1 MTTLKT
7 LTTSKL
13 LSKGRRSLHQ
23 LRSLI
28 FLSILLLAGYAGN
41 YCKIPIVLHADWLF
55 GSVAVMIVVRLYGW
69 GWGTVAGAI
78 ASSYTILLW
87 KHPCAFILFTL
98 EAFFVGW
105 GLRRRS
111 NNLLLL
117 NVIYWGFIGFPL
129 LWILYVFLAKVDPS
143 SVVFIS
149 FKNPVNQI
157 ANALIACLII
167 NHTPISKWLVRSQAE
182 KTIAFEQTLLN
193 LFVAFVLIPAL
204 VLTIWNCQG
213 ATFEQEHHILASLE
227 NTTQS
232 VNTELQNWHQQKQR
246 MLEKLAAYAKDTNLS
261 SSDSLQEIAKL
272 AQSSFAEIRNLY
284 ITDAKGKIIV
294 SAIPTDFTTLERAEY
309 KALLMEKQPAI
320 SGVVF
325 LEAANSPSIIQS
337 VPILQNDGVIG
348 QVFAEINVNAMKG
361 WLMNNHQSSTE
372 LISILDLQQR
382 VIFST
387 RQDLDL
393 LQPFDRDRHGEIHPL
408 NHTTYRWIP
417 TVTNMAKV
425 VRWRKSFYVQKAA
438 IGNNLPWELAIE
450 VPSAQYLVLLE
461 KLYTNGF
468 AVLMAIAVLTPLLA
482 KAISY
487 NLVKPLLQLANLTT
501 NLPDKLIAGRELEFP
516 SSQVG
521 EINALTNNF
530 QLMALALQN
539 KFQEIQQA
547 NLEIQQAKEAAD
559 AANQAKSEF
568 LANMSHE
575 LRTPL
580 NGILGYT
587 QILQR
592 YEPLTDKGRKGVEII
607 GQSGSH
613 LLTLINDVLDLSKI
627 EAGKLELNPVDF
639 YFPGFLESVI
649 EICRI
654 RAEQKDIEFRIQ
666 LEKDLPAIVRADEKR
681 LRQVLINLLGN
692 AIKFTEQG
700 AVTFKV
706 EVIGNRQELNLPITD
721 DQLPISKIRFEVED
735 TGVGMRA
742 DQLEKIFLPF
752 EQVGDVK
759 RQAEGTGLGLT
770 ISQRI
775 VSLMNGEIKV
785 QSEFGVGSIFH
796 FEVEL
801 SQAKDSPVSS
811 LAMRQETIVGYEG
824 DTRTILVVDDNW
836 QNRSVIVNLLEPI
849 GFTVIEASDGQEGLE
864 MANSRKP
871 NAILTDL
878 VMPVM
883 HGFELIE
890 RLRNSDQFKQIPIIA
905 SSASVFETDQY
916 KSINAGAN
924 AFLPKPVDA
933 QTLMQLLQ
941 QYLQLEWIYQGKA
954 DTIKQANPDSS
965 TSPVELICPGSE
977 ILQQLLNLVQD
988 GDIQEIL
995 EIAQQLPASD
1005 EKLTPFAVQV
1015 TQLAS
1020 SFQVKQLENLI
1031 EQYL

>member
-1 MTTLKT
+1 M
-7 LTTSKL
+7 
-13 LSKGRRSLHQ
+13 RSL
-23 LRSLI
+23 LL
-28 FLSILLLAGYAGN
+28 LSILLIAGYAGN
-41 YCKIPIVLHADWLF
+41 YFRIPIVLHADWLF
-55 GSVAVMIVVRLYGW
+55 GSIAAIIVLKLYGW

-105 GLRRRS
+105 GLKRQS

-143 SVVFIS
+143 SVLFIS
-149 FKNPVNQI
+149 VKNPVNQI
-157 ANALIACLII
+157 SNALIACLIL
-167 NHTPISKWLVRSQAE
+167 NHTPIAKWIVRSKAE

-204 VLTIWNCQG
+204 VLTIWSCQG
-213 ATFEQEHHILASLE
+213 ATFDQEHHILESLQ

-246 MLEKLAAYAKDTNLS
+246 MLSKLAANAKDANLS
-261 SSDSLQEIAKL
+261 RSDALQETTKL
-272 AQSSFAEIRNLY
+272 AHSSFAEIRNLY

-294 SAIPTDFTTLERAEY
+294 SAIPTAFTTLDRAEY
-309 KALLMEKQPAI
+309 QALLMEKQPAL

-325 LEAANSPSIIQS
+325 LQTTNSPSIIQS

-348 QVFAEINVNAMKG
+348 QVFAEIDVNAMES
-361 WLMNNHQSSTE
+361 WLTNNHQSSTE
-372 LISILDLQQR
+372 FISILDLQQR

-393 LQPFDRDRHGEIHPL
+393 LQAFDRDRNGEIQQL
-408 NHTTYRWIP
+408 NNTTYRWIP
-417 TVTNMAKV
+417 TFQNMAKV
-425 VRWRKSFYVQKAA
+425 VRWRKSFYVQKAST
-438 IGNNLPWELAIE
+438 GDKLPWELAIE
-450 VPSAQYLVLLE
+450 VPSAPYLVLLE

-468 AVLMAIAVLTPLLA
+468 AVLMVISVFSPLLA

-487 NLVKPLLQLANLTT
+487 NLVKPLLQLASLTT
-501 NLPDKLIAGRELEFP
+501 NLPDKLIARRELEFP
-516 SSQVG
+516 SSQVS

-592 YEPLTDKGRKGVEII
+592 SEPLTDKGRKGVEII
-607 GQSGSH
+607 RQSGSH

-627 EAGKLELNPVDF
+627 ESGKLELNPVDF
-639 YFPGFLESVI
+639 YLPAFLESVA

-654 RAEQKDIEFRIQ
+654 RAEQKNIAFHIQ
-666 LEKDLPAIVRADEKR
+666 LDPNLPGGIRADEKR

-692 AIKFTEQG
+692 AIKFTDQG
-700 AVTFKV
+700 RVTFKV
-706 EVIGNRQELNLPITD
+706 EVIEHGEKLNLPITD
-721 DQLPISKIRFEVED
+721 DQLPITKISFEIED

-775 VSLMNGEIKV
+775 ISLMNGQIKV

-801 SQAKDSPVSS
+801 PQAKDSAVAS
-811 LAMRQETIVGYEG
+811 LAMQQETIVGYQGEK
-824 DTRTILVVDDNW
+824 RTILVVDDNW

-849 GFTVIEASDGQEGLE
+849 GFIVIEASDGQEGWE
-864 MANSRKP
+864 TAIASKP
-871 NAILTDL
+871 DAIVTDL
-878 VMPVM
+878 VMPAM
-883 HGFELIE
+883 HGFEFIK
-890 RLRNSDQFKQIPIIA
+890 RLRTSAQFQDIPIIA
-905 SSASVFETDQY
+905 SSASVFATDQY

-941 QYLQLEWIYQGKA
+941 QYLQLEWIYQGN
-954 DTIKQANPDSS
+954 ANSS
-965 TSPVELICPGSE
+965 TSPVELISPASE
-977 ILQQLLNLVQD
+977 VLQQLLNLVQD
-988 GDIQEIL
+988 GDIQGIL
-995 EIAQQLPASD
+995 EMAQQLPASD
-1005 EKLTPFAVQV
+1005 EKLTPFAVQL
-1015 TQLAS
+1015 TQLAN
-1020 SFQVKQLENLI
+1020 SFQVKQLETFI
-1031 EQYL
+1031 GQYL

>member
-1 MTTLKT
+1 M
-7 LTTSKL
+7 
-13 LSKGRRSLHQ
+13 RSLNQ
-23 LRSLI
+23 LRAMLVLFLLI
-28 FLSILLLAGYAGN
+28 IAGYAGN
-41 YCKIPIVLHADWLF
+41 YYKIPIVLHADWLF
-55 GSVAVMIVVRLYGW
+55 GSVAAMLVVRLYGW

-98 EAFFVGW
+98 EVFFVGW

-117 NVIYWGFIGFPL
+117 DVVYWGFIGFPL
-129 LWILYVFLAKVDPS
+129 LWLLYVFLAKVEPS
-143 SVVFIS
+143 SVLFIS

-157 ANALIACLII
+157 ANALIACLIL
-167 NHTPISKWLVRSQAE
+167 NHTPIPKWIVRSQATT
-182 KTIAFEQTLLN
+182 TIAFEQTLLN

-232 VNTELQNWHQQKQR
+232 VSTELRNWHQQKQR
-246 MLEKLAAYAKDTNLS
+246 MLSKLAANAKDANLS
-261 SSDSLQEIAKL
+261 SSDSLQDTTKL
-272 AQSSFAEIRNLY
+272 AQSSFPEIRNIH
-284 ITDAKGKIIV
+284 ITDAKGNIII
-294 SAIPTDFTTLERAEY
+294 SAIPTNFTTLEPPEY

-325 LEAANSPSIIQS
+325 LQGANSPSIIQS

-348 QVFAEINVNAMKG
+348 HVFAEIDVNAMAG
-361 WLMNNHQSSTE
+361 WLRNNHQSSTE
-372 LISILDLQQR
+372 FVSILDREQR

-387 RQDLDL
+387 REDINL
-393 LQPFDRDRHGEIHPL
+393 LQPFDRDRNGEIEQL
-408 NHTTYRWIP
+408 NNTTYRWIP
-417 TVTNMAKV
+417 TVPNMAKV
-425 VRWRKSFYVQKAA
+425 IRWRKSFYVQQAS
-438 IGNNLPWELAIE
+438 IGDNLPWQLAIE
-450 VPSAQYLVLLE
+450 VPSAPYLVLLDR
-461 KLYTNGF
+461 LYTNGF
-468 AVLMAIAVLTPLLA
+468 AVLMVISVFSPLLA

-487 NLVKPLLQLANLTT
+487 NLVKPLLQLASLTT
-501 NLPDKLIAGRELEFP
+501 NLPDKLIARRELEFP
-516 SSQVG
+516 SSQVS
-521 EINALTNNF
+521 EINRLTNNF
-530 QLMALALQN
+530 QLMASALQN

-587 QILQR
+587 QIIQR
-592 YEPLTDKGRKGVEII
+592 SETLTDKGRKGVEII
-607 GQSGSH
+607 GQCGSH

-627 EAGKLELNPVDF
+627 ESGKLELNPVDF
-639 YFPGFLESVI
+639 YLPAFIESVA

-654 RAEQKDIEFRIQ
+654 RAEQKNIAFHIQ
-666 LEKDLPAIVRADEKR
+666 LDPNLPGGIRADEKR

-692 AIKFTEQG
+692 AIKFTDRG
-700 AVTFKV
+700 KVTFKV
-706 EVIGNRQELNLPITD
+706 EVIEHGEKLNLPITD
-721 DQLPISKIRFEVED
+721 EQLPITKIRFEVED

-742 DQLEKIFLPF
+742 EQLEKIFLPF

-775 VSLMNGEIKV
+775 VSLMNGQIKV
-785 QSEFGVGSIFH
+785 ESEFGVGSIFH

-801 SQAKDSPVSS
+801 PQAKNWAVAS
-811 LAMRQETIVGYEG
+811 LTVQQGTIVGYQG
-824 DTRTILVVDDNW
+824 DPRTILVIDDNW

-849 GFTVIEASDGQEGLE
+849 GFIVIEASDGQEGLQT
-864 MANSRKP
+864 AIASKP
-871 NAILTDL
+871 DAIVTDL

-890 RLRNSDQFKQIPIIA
+890 RLRTSAQFQDIPIIA

-941 QYLQLEWIYQGKA
+941 QYLQLEWIYQGKP
-954 DTIKQANPDSS
+954 DTIKQANVDSS
-965 TSPVELICPGSE
+965 TSPVALIPPASE
-977 ILQQLLNLVQD
+977 VLQQLLNLVQD
-988 GDIQEIL
+988 GDIQGIL
-995 EIAQQLPASD
+995 EMAQQLPASD
-1005 EKLTPFAVQV
+1005 EKLTPFAAQLV
-1015 TQLAS
+1015 QLAN
-1020 SFQVKQLENLI
+1020 SFQVKQLEI
-1031 EQYL
+1031 FIGQYL